1 VSILPLHIAS
11 MSIAFL
17 AMMSAIIA
25 ARYFKTK
32 KWWFKVHKTLNI
44 AAVSF
49 AIAGF
54 VFAFFMV
61 QAASG
66 GPHIRV
72 SHAVLGITTLLLLLT
87 MPVLGAAIFKAGD
100 KQKISKL
107 KQAHRYLGRLTALM
121 LTATIVAGLSVAG
134 IL

>member
-1 VSILPLHIAS
+1 

-25 ARYFKTK
+25 ARCFKTK
-32 KWWFKVHKTLNI
+32 KWWLKIHRTLNI

-54 VFAFFMV
+54 VLAFFMV
-61 QAASG
+61 QAAG
-66 GPHIRV
+66 GPHVRV
-72 SHAVLGITTLLLLLT
+72 SHAILGISTLLLLLI
-87 MPVLGAAIFKAGD
+87 MPVLGSAILKAGD
-100 KQKISKL
+100 KQRISKL
-107 KQAHRYLGRLTALM
+107 KQAHRYLGRLTALL
-121 LTATIVAGLSVAG
+121 LTTTIFAGFFVAG